1 MKLTKRGKIW
11 WIDYRANGKR
21 HRQSTGTADKAVAR
35 AFMEQIDVAR
45 RMPSFEAAVAVL
57 RQFYPEEAPQG
68 MLPLSGIWETYT
80 RLAAAVGKDKLS
92 HDTLRGRRNHVE
104 RLIAWISKK
113 RATIKFAEHVTG
125 PIAAG
130 FAEYLGQDL
139 KLKTKTRRNII
150 GDLSTVWN
158 TLEKAST
165 GVRNPWLHLAP
176 PDTDGRR
183 GMAFERDQE
192 RAVLEA
198 AKKVGKDWWPI
209 CAIMQ
214 GTGLRYGDVAMMEWS
229 EIQGDVIRLKPN
241 KTRRHGIAVAIPIV
255 GAVREALDSLVRRGD
270 FLFPLHAEYY
280 QNKKSRSQKDAGLAF
295 REVLDLAGITG
306 EGYSIHSWRHTAATR
321 LAEAGA
327 DIETRKRI
335 LGHTE
340 DVTARRYD
348 HDEHLDETRAAL
360 QHMLA
365 S

>member
-11 WIDYRANGKR
+11 WVDYRANGRR
-21 HRQSTGTADKAVAR
+21 HRQSTGTSDRALAKAW
-35 AFMEQIDVAR
+35 MEQIDVAR
-45 RMPSFEAAVAVL
+45 RMPTFEAAVDVL
-57 RQFYPEEAPQG
+57 RQFYPEEASG
-68 MLPLSGIWETYT
+68 KLPISGIWQTYM
-80 RLAAAVGKDKLS
+80 RIAAAVGKDKVS
-92 HDTLRGRRNHVE
+92 PDTLRKRQNCVK
-104 RLIAWISKK
+104 RLTRWISEK
-113 RATIKFAEHVTG
+113 RATVKFAEHVTG
-125 PIAAG
+125 PVAAG
-130 FAEYLGQDL
+130 FAEYLGRDL

-158 TLEKAST
+158 ALEKASS

-183 GMAFERDQE
+183 GEAFSREQE

-198 AKKVGKDWWPI
+198 AKKVGKDWYPV

-214 GTGLRYGDVAMMEWS
+214 GTGLRYGDVALMQWS
-229 EIQGDVIRLKPN
+229 EIQGDVIRLAPN
-241 KTRRHGIAVAIPIV
+241 KTKRHGISVAIPMVATVSDVI
-255 GAVREALDSLVRRGD
+255 ASLERRGD
-270 FLFPLHAEYY
+270 FLFPCHAELY
-280 QNKKSRSQKDAGLAF
+280 QNKTSRSAKDAKLAF
-295 REVLDLAGITG
+295 REVLEAAGISG

-348 HDEHLDETRAAL
+348 HDEHLAETRAAL
-360 QHMLA
+360 DKIA
-365 S
+365 G

>member
-21 HRQSTGTADKAVAR
+21 HRQSTGTADKAVAK

-45 RMPSFEAAVAVL
+45 RMPSFEAAVDVL
-57 RQFYPEEAPQG
+57 RHFYPEEAPKG
-68 MLPLSGIWETYT
+68 MIPLSGIWETYM
-80 RLAAAVGKDKLS
+80 RLAAAVGKDKVS
-92 HDTLRGRRNHVE
+92 HNTLRARRNCVE
-104 RLIAWISKK
+104 RLTGWISEK

-130 FAEYLGQDL
+130 FAEYLGKDL

-158 TLEKAST
+158 TLEKASSS
-165 GVRNPWLHLAP
+165 VRNPWQHLAP
-176 PDTDGRR
+176 PDTDGER
-183 GMAFERDQE
+183 GEAFSREQE

-241 KTRRHGIAVAIPIV
+241 KTRRHGITVAIPIV
-255 GAVREALDSLVRRGD
+255 GAVREAIDSLGRRGD
-270 FLFPLHAEYY
+270 FLFPYHAELY
-280 QNKKSRSQKDAGLAF
+280 QNKTSRSAKDAKLKF
-295 REVLDLAGITG
+295 REVLDAAGITG
-306 EGYSIHSWRHTAATR
+306 KGYSVHSWRHTAATR

-348 HDEHLDETRAAL
+348 HDEHLDETRRAL

-365 S
+365 G